1 MKKRNFSAEFKRES
15 AQLVVD
21 QKYTVADAAKAM
33 DVGLSTMTRWVK
45 QLRDERQGKTPKAS
59 PITPEQIEIRKLR
72 KKLQRIEME
81 NEILKKG
88 GVLRK
93 AVRLRYAFIRDNTC
107 CWPVRLLCRVLD
119 VHPSGFYAWLQ
130 QPHSQRHQADLR
142 LTGQIKQFWLESGCV
157 YGYRKIHLDLRDS
170 GQQCGVNRV
179 WRLMKR
185 VGIKAQVGYR
195 SPRARKGEASI
206 MSPNRLQRQFNPDAP
221 DERWVTDITY
231 IRTHEGWLYLAVV
244 VDLFSRKIIGW
255 SMQSRM
261 TKDIV
266 LNALLMA
273 VWRRNP
279 EKQVLVHSD
288 QGSQYTSHEW
298 QSFLKSHGL
307 EGSMSRRGNCHDN
320 AVAES
325 FFQLLKRER
334 IKKKIYGMREEARS
348 DIFDYIEMFYNS
360 KRRHGSSEQ
369 MSPTEYENQY
379 YQRLGSV

>member
-1 MKKRNFSAEFKRES
+1 MSGKRYPEEFKTE
-15 AQLVVD
+15 AVKQVVD
-21 QKYTVADAAKAM
+21 RGYSVASVATRLDITTHSLYAWIKKYGPDSSTNKEQSDAQAEIRRLQKELKRVT
-33 DVGLSTMTRWVK
+33 
-45 QLRDERQGKTPKAS
+45 DERD
-59 PITPEQIEIRKLR
+59 IF
-72 KKLQRIEME
+72 KKSR
-81 NEILKKG
+81 

-206 MSPNRLQRQFNPDAP
+206 VSPNRLQRQFNPDAP
-221 DERWVTDITY
+221 DKRWVTDITY

-279 EKQVLVHSD
+279 QKQVLVHSD

-334 IKKKIYGMREEARS
+334 IKKKSYGTREEARS

-360 KRRHGSSEQ
+360 KRRHGSSDQ

>member
-1 MKKRNFSAEFKRES
+1 MSGKRYPEEFKTE
-15 AQLVVD
+15 AVKQVVD
-21 QKYTVADAAKAM
+21 RGYSVASVATRLDITTHSLYAWIKKYGPDSSTNKEQSDAQAEIRRLQKELKRVT
-33 DVGLSTMTRWVK
+33 
-45 QLRDERQGKTPKAS
+45 DERDN
-59 PITPEQIEIRKLR
+59 I
-72 KKLQRIEME
+72 KKSR
-81 NEILKKG
+81 
-88 GVLRK
+88 VLRK
-93 AVRLRYAFIRDNTC
+93 AVRLRYAFIRDNSC

-157 YGYRKIHLDLRDS
+157 YGYRKIHLDLRES

-206 MSPNRLQRQFNPDAP
+206 VSPNRLQRQFNPDAP

-334 IKKKIYGMREEARS
+334 IKKKIYGTREEARS

>member
-1 MKKRNFSAEFKRES
+1 MSGKRYPEEFKIE
-15 AQLVVD
+15 AVKQVVD
-21 QKYTVADAAKAM
+21 RGYSVSSVATRLDITTHSLYAWIKKYGPDSSTNKEQSDAQAEIRRLQKELKRVT
-33 DVGLSTMTRWVK
+33 
-45 QLRDERQGKTPKAS
+45 DERD
-59 PITPEQIEIRKLR
+59 IF
-72 KKLQRIEME
+72 KKSR
-81 NEILKKG
+81 

-93 AVRLRYAFIRDNTC
+93 AVRLRYAFIRDNIC

-119 VHPSGFYAWLQ
+119 VHPSGFYAWFK
-130 QPHSQRHQADLR
+130 QPYSQRHQVDMR

-179 WRLMKR
+179 WRLMNR
-185 VGIKAQVGYR
+185 AGIKAQVGYR

-206 MSPNRLQRQFNPDAP
+206 VSPNRLQRQFNPDAP
-221 DERWVTDITY
+221 DKRWVTDITY

-279 EKQVLVHSD
+279 QKQVLVHSD

-334 IKKKIYGMREEARS
+334 IKKKIYGTREEARS

-360 KRRHGSSEQ
+360 KRRHGSSNQ

>member
-1 MKKRNFSAEFKRES
+1 MSGKRYPEEFKIE
-15 AQLVVD
+15 AVKQ
-21 QKYTVADAAKAM
+21 VADRGYSVSSVATRLDITTHSLYAWIKKYGP
-33 DVGLSTMTRWVK
+33 DSSTNKEQSDAQAEIFRLQKELKRVT
-45 QLRDERQGKTPKAS
+45 DERD
-59 PITPEQIEIRKLR
+59 IF
-72 KKLQRIEME
+72 KKSR
-81 NEILKKG
+81 

-93 AVRLRYAFIRDNTC
+93 AVRLRYAFIRDNTH

-130 QPHSQRHQADLR
+130 QPHSQREQANQM

-157 YGYRKIHLDLRDS
+157 YGYRKIHLDLRDT

-185 VGIKAQVGYR
+185 AGIKAQVGYR
-195 SPRARKGEASI
+195 SPRARKGEDSI
-206 MSPNRLQRQFNPDAP
+206 VAPDRLQRQFNPDAP

-244 VDLFSRKIIGW
+244 VDLFSRKVIGW
-255 SMQSRM
+255 SMQPRM
-261 TKDIV
+261 TKEIV

-273 VWRRNP
+273 LWRRNP
-279 EKQVLVHSD
+279 QKAVLVHSD
-288 QGSQYTSHEW
+288 QGSQYTSYEW

-334 IKKKIYGMREEARS
+334 IKKKIYGTREEARS

-360 KRRHGSSEQ
+360 KRRHGSSDK
-369 MSPTEYENQY
+369 MPPTEYENRY
-379 YQRLGSV
+379 YRRLESV

>member
-1 MKKRNFSAEFKRES
+1 MSGKRYPEEFKIE
-15 AQLVVD
+15 A
-21 QKYTVADAAKAM
+21 
-33 DVGLSTMTRWVK
+33 VK
-45 QLRDERQGKTPKAS
+45 QVVGRGYSVSSVATRLDITTHSLYAWIKKYGPDSSTNKEQSDAQAEIRRLQKELKRVTDERD
-59 PITPEQIEIRKLR
+59 IF
-72 KKLQRIEME
+72 KKSR
-81 NEILKKG
+81 

-93 AVRLRYAFIRDNTC
+93 AVRLRYAFIRDNIC

-119 VHPSGFYAWLQ
+119 VHPSGFYAWFK
-130 QPHSQRHQADLR
+130 QPYSQRHQVDLR

-179 WRLMKR
+179 WRLMNR
-185 VGIKAQVGYR
+185 AGIKAQVGYR

-206 MSPNRLQRQFNPDAP
+206 VSPNRLQRQFNPDAP
-221 DERWVTDITY
+221 DKRWVTDITY

-279 EKQVLVHSD
+279 QKQVLVHSD

-334 IKKKIYGMREEARS
+334 IKKKIYGTREEARS

-360 KRRHGSSEQ
+360 KRRHGSSNQ

>member
-1 MKKRNFSAEFKRES
+1 MSGKRYPEEFKIE
-15 AQLVVD
+15 AVKQVVD
-21 QKYTVADAAKAM
+21 RGYSVASVATRLDITTHSLYAWIKKYGPDSSTNKEQSDAQAEIRRLQKELKRVT
-33 DVGLSTMTRWVK
+33 
-45 QLRDERQGKTPKAS
+45 DERD
-59 PITPEQIEIRKLR
+59 IF
-72 KKLQRIEME
+72 KKSR
-81 NEILKKG
+81 

-206 MSPNRLQRQFNPDAP
+206 VSPNRLQRQFNPDAP

-279 EKQVLVHSD
+279 QKQVLVHSD
-288 QGSQYTSHEW
+288 QGSQYTIHEW

-334 IKKKIYGMREEARS
+334 IKKKLYGTREEARS

-360 KRRHGSSEQ
+360 KRRHGSSDQ